1 MLSRWTGSDP
11 NSVDELSDDDQENSH
26 PDACQNDSG
35 GPLYAR
41 LTGNPK
47 DLNELPANYS
57 SIVNFNNDEN
67 DEWQYNW
74 VQLGIVSFG

>member
-1 MLSRWTGSDP
+1 M
-11 NSVDELSDDDQENSH
+11 DELSDDDQENSS

-41 LTGNPK
+41 LVGSRS
-47 DLNELPANYS
+47 DLNRLPANYS
-57 SIVNFNNDEN
+57 SIVNFGSEEN
-67 DEWQYNW
+67 DVWQYNW